1 MRISLKINILDFSF
15 NLIIVLIWIKLIF
28 SYLSVKLSYFQRHLI
43 PNVERF
49 NPLDLPENFSNN
61 IEFVLLP
68 ILVWSIIK
76 YFRTFDK
83 WIKEV
88 IIISFIM
95 FFLNI
100 ITGIINQKTILESLN
115 YSLKLFAPIYLFC
128 FLIIS
133 PKNTNLDIKKI
144 VFRTIYICIILT
156 LFAIVFFNPSFN
168 RLRNFL
174 PIYFNGIHTHSYV
187 LVSVFIGLSYQLYK
201 LQKYRTMVVFLF
213 LSILFMYFG
222 YNVRTPL
229 LMYLLYAVTM
239 VYLVSDIIFKALIL
253 KFLIFVPL
261 ILLFIILSVDLNE
274 LSSGRIDMYIEKAN
288 QLFEFGFIDWLFGKG
303 AGSDLIASDVWWWE
317 KKGAHSDLISYLI
330 ENGAIYLLFLIF
342 LFFKLTAPKK
352 KTNIIYMSIL
362 IGSLLTSTISNGIF
376 TRPIAAY
383 VFYIV
388 LAYIYLENKNL
399 KQLMI

>member
-1 MRISLKINILDFSF
+1 MGLTLKLNTLRFTF
-15 NLIIVLIWIKLIF
+15 NLIIALIWIKLLF

-43 PNVERF
+43 PNVEKF
-49 NPLDLPENFSNN
+49 NPLELPENFSKN
-61 IEFVLLP
+61 IEFFLFP
-68 ILVWSIIK
+68 ILFYCIIK

-88 IIISFIM
+88 ILISFVM

-133 PKNTNLDIKKI
+133 HNNSNIDIKKV

-156 LFAIVFFNPSFN
+156 FFAIVFFNPSFN

-187 LVSVFIGLSYQLYK
+187 LVSVFIGLSYQLYRLK
-201 LQKYRTMVVFLF
+201 KYRTMVVFIL
-213 LSILFMYFG
+213 LSIIFMYFG

-261 ILLFIILSVDLNE
+261 ILLFIILSVDLGE

-288 QLFEFGFIDWLFGKG
+288 QLFEFGFIDWIFGKG
-303 AGSDLIASDVWWWE
+303 AGSDLISSDVWWWE
-317 KKGAHSDLISYLI
+317 KKGAHSDLITYLV
-330 ENGAIYLLFLIF
+330 ENGIVYLMFFALLFL
-342 LFFKLTAPKK
+342 KLTVRKK
-352 KTNIIYMSIL
+352 KANIIYMSIL
-362 IGSLLTSTISNGIF
+362 IGGLLTSTISNGIF
-376 TRPIAAY
+376 SRPIAAY
-383 VFYIV
+383 LFFIMLANIYI
-388 LAYIYLENKNL
+388 ENKNH
-399 KQLMI
+399 KQLKI

>member
-1 MRISLKINILDFSF
+1 MRISLKINILDFAF

-330 ENGAIYLLFLIF
+330 ENGAIYLLFLIL